1 MCGSIFGVFPF
12 AFGGKPCIMLSM
24 IELIAAIAVVGAS
37 TPPRPAIENWWDAK
51 VEASLARNPERR
63 PAWEAMLVKVPES
76 QRPGMSYLM
85 AFLPLL
91 DLNSLPPAQ
100 LLENTDLA
108 YRARAATPW
117 AKAVPEDVFFDSVL
131 PHANITENRHPWRQE
146 FFDKYLPKV
155 RGAKSAGEAALIL
168 NKTLFTD
175 YKVSYNT
182 RRLRTDQSPKE
193 TIEQGMAT
201 CTGLSIMLV
210 DACRAVGVPA
220 RMAGITAWPVRGGNH
235 TWVEVWDNGWHF
247 VGAAE
252 PDEKGLNHAWFV
264 EDAAK
269 AIADIPQNAI
279 WAVTYRETDPKWP
292 SVFDRRRGLNAE
304 NVTARYRRPDVSPLP
319 RLMVEVKEDGQR
331 VEADVEVWDRGAGTR
346 RVRGRSLGPQSDINL
361 HYATPVLKGE
371 AFVVVAR
378 HNGKT
383 ALGGAKVDQ
392 DTVVRLDLGK
402 PAEKEPEWLKE
413 VFADRFHEDDAKR
426 EAAAKLLKELPFDV
440 DAKKLAWDA
449 YRASPLH
456 AGLKKDFDAKI
467 VRSADRSAPYLW
479 RTVGEKPADGW
490 AMVVAMHGGGATPK
504 EVNDRSWRGMFER
517 YYRDHPDA
525 GGYVYLALRAPNDE
539 WNGFY
544 DDAICPMF
552 ENLIKQFVLFADVNP
567 DRVTITGAS
576 HGGYGAFVIG
586 PKIPDRFSAVHA
598 SAAAPTDGETR
609 GENLRNVRFSWMVGE
624 RDTAYGRAERC
635 QAFAKKVEEWR
646 AKWGG
651 FDATF
656 EWLPGVG
663 HSVPDRDKAKELVTA
678 KPRNAW
684 PKHLVWFQ
692 SDDRLKSHYW
702 LEAEKPIEAGFIE
715 AIAEGNTIKVTT
727 ENQAAITLWLDSSLV
742 DLSKPVT
749 VIRDGR
755 SHEFRIQPSMEVFCA
770 GIEQRA
776 DPSLAGV
783 AKLTVPGS

>member
-1 MCGSIFGVFPF
+1 
-12 AFGGKPCIMLSM
+12 ML
-24 IELIAAIAVVGAS
+24 A
-37 TPPRPAIENWWDAK
+37 
-51 VEASLARNPERR
+51 
-63 PAWEAMLVKVPES
+63 KVPES
-76 QRPGMSYLM
+76 HRPGMSYLLE
-85 AFLPLL
+85 FLPLV
-91 DLNSLPPAQ
+91 DLGNLPPEQ
-100 LLENTDLA
+100 LKENVELA
-108 YRARAATPW
+108 YKARAATAW
-117 AKAVPEDVFFDSVL
+117 AKAVPEAIFFDSVL
-131 PHANITENRHPWRQE
+131 PHVNITENRHPWRKE

-155 RGAKSAGEAALIL
+155 KGAKSTGEAALIL
-168 NKTLFTD
+168 NRTLFAD
-175 YKVSYNT
+175 YKVTYNT

-220 RMAGITAWPVRGGNH
+220 RIAGITAWPVRGGNH
-235 TWVEVWDNGWHF
+235 TWVEVWDKGWHF

-252 PDEKGLNHAWFV
+252 PDDKGLNHAWFV

-269 AIADIPQNAI
+269 AIEDIPQNAV
-279 WAVTYRETDPKWP
+279 WAVTYRETNPKWP
-292 SVFDRRRGLNAE
+292 SVFDRGRGLNAE

-319 RLMVEVKEDGQR
+319 RLMVEVKDGDTR
-331 VEADVEVWDRGAGTR
+331 VEAEVEIWDRAAGTR
-346 RVRGRSLGPQSDINL
+346 RARGRSLGPQSDINL
-361 HYATPVLKGE
+361 HFTTPVLKDE

-378 HNGKT
+378 HNGKVIF
-383 ALGGAKVDQ
+383 GGARVTQ
-392 DTVVRLDLGK
+392 DTVVRLDVSK
-402 PAEKEPEWLKE
+402 PAEEEPAWLKE
-413 VFADRFHEDDAKR
+413 VFADRFDADDAKR
-426 EAAAKLLKELPFDV
+426 EAAANLLKELPFDAG
-440 DAKKLAWDA
+440 AKKLAWEA
-449 YRASPLH
+449 YKGSEGH
-456 AGLKKDFDAKI
+456 AELRKDFDAKL
-467 VRSADRSAPYLW
+467 VKSADRTAPYLW
-479 RTVGEKPADGW
+479 RTVGEKPKDGW

-504 EVNDRSWRGMFER
+504 EVNDRSWQGMFER

-567 DRVTITGAS
+567 DKVTITGAS

-586 PKIPDRFSAVHA
+586 PKIPYRFSAVHA

-646 AKWGG
+646 TKWGG
-651 FDATF
+651 FDANF

-663 HSVPDRDKAKELVTA
+663 HSVPDRDKAKELVSA
-678 KPRNAW
+678 KPRTAW
-684 PKHLVWFQ
+684 PKHLVWYQ
-692 SDDRLKSHYW
+692 SDDRLKQHYW
-702 LEAEKPIEAGFIE
+702 LEVAKPVEAGFIE
-715 AIAEGNTIKVTT
+715 AVVDGNTIRLTT
-727 ENQAAITLWLDSSLV
+727 ENLGEVSLWLNETLV

-749 VIRDGR
+749 VLRDGK
-755 SHEFRIQPSMEVFCA
+755 SHEFRVQPSMETFCA
-770 GIEQRA
+770 GLEQRA

-783 AKLTVPGS
+783 ARVAIPGS